1 MKMREKFGVLKR
13 DARFHFIL
21 ALSFLII
28 MTALPFSGNMSESE
42 RDNIT
47 GEMREK
53 FSNMGVFSIFGNN
66 FSIALLT
73 LIPVLGIPWIGQVMF
88 NTGRVLLAF
97 QTSPI
102 LLLLSPIAWLEFGVY
117 AYTLMQS
124 VYLVKGLFERK
135 YREMFILLKN
145 TVFFVAVVLMVGA
158 ILEVVLYV

>member
-88 NTGRVLLAF
+88 STGRVLLAF

-117 AYTLMQS
+117 SYTLMQS
-124 VYLVKGLFERK
+124 VYLVKGLFEKR
-135 YREMFILLKN
+135 YREMFILLKD